1 MTVDALEAAKA
12 AIVDRC
18 RRMAGDGLTVGTSGN
33 VSVRVGERIAITP
46 SGVSY
51 EELTPE
57 QVCVTDLDGH
67 PVGPGPVPS
76 SEAPMHVALYRA
88 TGAGAVV
95 HTHPIYATA
104 VSTLVDELPPIHYM
118 LAALGGRLRVAPYAT
133 YGTPELAAHAVAA
146 LDGGSAVLHANH
158 GATTVGPD
166 LAKAYDRSVLVEW
179 LCRLWHQARAAGEPR
194 LLPAAEIEHVG
205 ELLRGYGQPPPP

>member
-1 MTVDALEAAKA
+1 MDELGAARA

-18 RRMAGDGLTVGTSGN
+18 RRMAADGLTVGTSGN
-33 VSVRVGERIAITP
+33 VSVRVGELIAITP

-57 QVCVTDLDGH
+57 QVCLIDLEGR
-67 PVGPGPVPS
+67 PVEAGPVPS

-88 TGAGAVV
+88 TGTAAIV

-104 VSTLVDELPPIHYM
+104 VSTLVEELPPIHYM
-118 LAALGGRLRVAPYAT
+118 IAALGGRVLVAPYAT

-146 LDGGSAVLHANH
+146 LAGGSAVLHANH
-158 GATTVGPD
+158 GATTIGPS
-166 LAKAYDRSVLVEW
+166 LAKAYDLGVLLEW
-179 LCRLWHQARAAGEPR
+179 LCRLWHQARAVGEPR
-194 LLPAAEIEHVG
+194 LLPAAEIAHVG
-205 ELLRGYGQPPPP
+205 ELFRSYGQAPPA